1 MKEIVSLRQSAEH
14 PVKQT
19 VGGVGGAV
27 GAGEAGGVGGQAG
40 AVQSVKSDEEVGGDE
55 EANRDPG
62 RTSQGGRPRHNQQI
76 REDMLIC

>member
-19 VGGVGGAV
+19 VGGVEGAF
-27 GAGEAGGVGGQAG
+27 GAGEQAG
-40 AVQSVKSDEEVGGDE
+40 AVQSVKSGKEVGGDE
-55 EANRDPG
+55 GVNRDSG
-62 RTSQGGRPRHNQQI
+62 RTSQGDRPRHNQQI